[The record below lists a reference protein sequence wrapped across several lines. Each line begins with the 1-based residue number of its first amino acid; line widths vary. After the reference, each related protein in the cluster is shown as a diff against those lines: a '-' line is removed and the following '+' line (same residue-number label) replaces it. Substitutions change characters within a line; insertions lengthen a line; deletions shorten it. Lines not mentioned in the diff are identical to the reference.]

1 MALIPQNIV
10 QPTRKNPKS
19 IVLFAKPKVGKTE
32 MCAALPDSL
41 LIDLEDGSD
50 FVAARKVNV
59 LARAKEEGKQPLD
72 IIQELLTE
80 LKEMNQAKGGYAFK
94 YGILD
99 TVTAAE
105 DLVLPLAANMYRTTV
120 QGRNWVGT
128 DVRQLPNGAG
138 YQYTREALWMFI
150 NMFREVFDTVIII
163 GHIKDKLI
171 EKDGREMTERG
182 LDLAGKSGAL
192 LCSQVDA
199 IGYVFRDEDGDTA
212 VNFKPSESITCGS
225 RAEQLKNK
233 VIKVITKQEDDSLV
247 VDWSEI
253 FID

>member
-1 MALIPQNIV
+1 
-10 QPTRKNPKS
+10 
-19 IVLFAKPKVGKTE
+19 
-32 MCAALPDSL
+32 
-41 LIDLEDGSD
+41 
-50 FVAARKVNV
+50 
-59 LARAKEEGKQPLD
+59 
-72 IIQELLTE
+72 
-80 LKEMNQAKGGYAFK
+80 
-94 YGILD
+94 
-99 TVTAAE
+99 
-105 DLVLPLAANMYRTTV
+105 
-120 QGRNWVGT
+120 
-128 DVRQLPNGAG
+128 
-138 YQYTREALWMFI
+138 MFI

-225 RAEQLKNK
+225 RAEHLKNK
-233 VIKVITKQEDDSLV
+233 VIKVITKQEDGSLV